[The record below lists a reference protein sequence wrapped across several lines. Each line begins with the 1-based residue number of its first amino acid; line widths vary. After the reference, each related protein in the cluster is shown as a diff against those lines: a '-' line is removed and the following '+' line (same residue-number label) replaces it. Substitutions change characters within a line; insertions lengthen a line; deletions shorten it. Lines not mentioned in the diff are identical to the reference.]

1 MNNKKSIVFF
11 DGECKFCNQSVNFII
26 KHDKKQYFL
35 FAPLQGK
42 TAIQYG
48 VNSENIMPDSIVL
61 IENGKK
67 YKYSDAALKIAAKL
81 DGFWKIF
88 IVFFIF
94 PSVVRDWFYKF
105 VAANRYKWF
114 GKYDHCMIPD
124 KKIINRFL
132 E

>member
-1 MNNKKSIVFF
+1 MNNKKAIVFF

-42 TAIQYG
+42 TAIEYC
-48 VNSENIMPDSIVL
+48 VNSENKMPDSIVL
-61 IENGKK
+61 IENGKE

-94 PSVVRDWFYKF
+94 PSVVRDWLYKF